1 MTGKIGQIKN
11 LLWPATPRP
20 FQHPVYTRVWFTGIC
35 GSLARYVDY
44 TIVAWLLVQQT
55 ESSFEV
61 GLLVFFRWISH
72 IFLGPWIGSLLDSH
86 SRIKI
91 LRLSQLG
98 MALGAGC
105 FGLIVLNDLASTAVI
120 YGYSAVMGF
129 LFMVEIQ
136 SKRTYVSK
144 VIGRSFVSSMIA
156 LEMVALHVG
165 WLIGST
171 LGGGIINFVSPSS
184 AFFMVSFVMFL
195 NVLVLR
201 RLPSMF
207 SIHRIER
214 QGKFFTSIRET
225 FVYVRSNKTIWACLL
240 VVGINNF
247 FGYSFES
254 MAPKFAQDV
263 YETGPVG
270 FGIVLAAQGIGT
282 FVMTGYFALRRKS
295 IKNPGL
301 WLITATTIQLI
312 GSIGFSFTQTTL
324 LGVISIVSLGMV
336 SGVFTVTHTSIIL
349 LTSSAN
355 RWGRVM
361 GFQVVMMG
369 LYPFGSLLLGLTA
382 DTIGLAHAIRLF
394 AVLGLLL
401 LIVIWFR
408 YTDLRRPI

>member
-1 MTGKIGQIKN
+1 M
-11 LLWPATPRP
+11 
-20 FQHPVYTRVWFTGIC
+20 
-35 GSLARYVDY
+35 GSQYRGD
-44 TIVAWLLVQQT
+44 VAVH
-55 ESSFEV
+55 
-61 GLLVFFRWISH
+61 R
-72 IFLGPWIGSLLDSH
+72 
-86 SRIKI
+86 
-91 LRLSQLG
+91 
-98 MALGAGC
+98 
-105 FGLIVLNDLASTAVI
+105 
-120 YGYSAVMGF
+120 
-129 LFMVEIQ
+129 
-136 SKRTYVSK
+136 
-144 VIGRSFVSSMIA
+144 
-156 LEMVALHVG
+156 
-165 WLIGST
+165 
-171 LGGGIINFVSPSS
+171 
-184 AFFMVSFVMFL
+184 MVSFVMFL
-195 NVLVLR
+195 NILVLR

-214 QGKFFTSIRET
+214 QGKFFTSIRQT
-225 FVYVRSNKTIWACLL
+225 FVYVRSNKAIWACLL
-240 VVGINNF
+240 VVGINIF

-369 LYPFGSLLLGLTA
+369 LYPFGSFLLGLTA

-394 AVLGLLL
+394 AVIGLLL

-408 YTDLRRPI
+408 YTDLRKPI